1 MANAVMHFSFQDVVR
16 QPKRLKYDGKAIAEL
31 SKRKEACHERWKA
44 ATENLKRARD
54 AQIAA
59 NLQYSKARAEVR
71 DALKEERKI
80 CEIIQQKI

>member
-1 MANAVMHFSFQDVVR
+1 MHFSFQVVVR
-16 QPKRLKYDGKAIAEL
+16 QPKRYKYDVKAIAEL
-31 SKRKEACHERWKA
+31 SKRKGACHERWKA

-80 CEIIQQKI
+80 SEIIQQKI